1 MYQEKCNVESI
12 FQLICDSI
20 FNGRGILFLLLATV
34 FKTNYNHYTINQE
47 AQNT

>member
-20 FNGRGILFLLLATV
+20 FNGRGGRGILFLHLTTV
-34 FKTNYNHYTINQE
+34 FKTNYNHYTINYE
-47 AQNT
+47 A